1 MHETEAMLLALSEIA
16 RECWRNVSCAPA
28 FDDKGKNLF
37 DPVTELDRSIERAM
51 RSKILEAFP
60 GDGVSGEEEGW
71 SNEGAARHW
80 SLDPVD
86 GTRALICGLPSW
98 SVLVGLIEGGEHVA
112 GMIDCPALDERVMAV
127 NGVTKCSG
135 SRVRTSGCT
144 EVAKARLS
152 TTDPYLFS
160 GPEAEAF
167 ERVRGNSLV
176 VRYGLDALAYA
187 RVATGGIDLVIEN
200 SLQRHDI
207 DALVPVVRG
216 AGGYI
221 GDWHGGQDWNEGR
234 IVAAAT
240 RELYD
245 EAVALLAL

>member
-1 MHETEAMLLALSEIA
+1 MHETEVMLLALSEIA
-16 RECWRNVSCAPA
+16 RACCGDCPRAPR
-28 FDDKGKNLF
+28 FDDKGKDLF

-51 RSKILEAFP
+51 RSRIIEALP
-60 GDGVSGEEEGW
+60 ADGVWGEEEGW
-71 SNEGAARHW
+71 SNEGAERYW

-98 SVLVGLIEGGEHVA
+98 TVLVGLIEGGEHIA
-112 GMIDCPALDERVMAV
+112 GMIDCPALDERLVAV
-127 NGVTKCSG
+127 NGVTSCNG
-135 SRVRTSGCT
+135 SRVRTSGCVK
-144 EVAKARLS
+144 VAKARLS

-167 ERVRGNSLV
+167 ERVRENSLV

-216 AGGYI
+216 AGGFI
-221 GDWHGGQDWNEGR
+221 GDWQGGQNWNEGR
-234 IVAAAT
+234 VVAAAT
-240 RELYD
+240 RELYE

>member
-1 MHETEAMLLALSEIA
+1 MHGTEGMLLALSEVA
-16 RECWRNVSCAPA
+16 RECWGAHSGAPA
-28 FDDKGKNLF
+28 FDDKGKDLF

-51 RSKILEAFP
+51 RSRILEAFP

-71 SNEGAARHW
+71 SNEGAARYW

-86 GTRALICGLPSW
+86 GTRALIFGLPSW

-112 GMIDCPALDERVMAV
+112 GMIDCPALDERLIAV
-127 NGVTKCSG
+127 NGVTSCNGAS
-135 SRVRTSGCT
+135 VRTSGCIK
-144 EVAKARLS
+144 VAKARLS

-216 AGGYI
+216 SGGYI